1 MSYFLTEEQQLI
13 RNSVREFC
21 LDPNTRQA
29 TAADRKQGGFP
40 YESWKLVAEQ
50 GYIGAYVPETYGG
63 QGYDFTTYFVI
74 LEELSK
80 MGNPASMVMG
90 AHDLAILPLLYWGT
104 EEQKKKYLVPLASG
118 KAIGCG
124 AVTDPAGL
132 NNYPEWGMTVTE
144 DGDEFVING
153 TKVLVTNAHA
163 ADIKVVFGKPA
174 GSYFDTVYVV
184 EKYMP
189 GVETVFNERK
199 IVPGN
204 ADWGTVN
211 LKNVRVPK
219 ANRVVDS
226 GFGMTWFGPS
236 FLSICLSALVL
247 GDTAFQKTLAFS
259 KQRTRYER
267 PLVDLQAVSH
277 RLVNMAINNEI
288 SRNLIYNSIRLW
300 DEQRY
305 EECYRLACMSKVWI
319 PEAINKNL
327 HDAAIM
333 HGGIGFTPQALVS
346 MMWVSSL
353 QLEIA
358 EMPADVHRDFVA
370 ETYGIKPGWKNGRP

>member
-21 LDPNTRQA
+21 LDPSTRQA
-29 TAADRKQGGFP
+29 ASADRKQGGFP
-40 YESWKLVAEQ
+40 YESWKLVAEK
-50 GYIGAYVPETYGG
+50 GYIGAYVPEAYGG

-74 LEELSK
+74 LEMLSK

-132 NNYPEWGMTVTE
+132 NNYPEWGMTVAE
-144 DGDEFVING
+144 DGDDFVING

-163 ADIKVVFGKPA
+163 ADIKIVFGKPS
-174 GSYFDTVYVV
+174 GSYFDTVYIV
-184 EKYMP
+184 EKDMP
-189 GVETVFNERK
+189 GVETGFNEQK
-199 IVPGN
+199 IVPGK

-211 LKNVRVPK
+211 LKNVKVPK
-219 ANRVVDS
+219 ANRVVDN
-226 GFGMTWFGPS
+226 GFGMYWFGPS
-236 FLSICLSALVL
+236 FLSVCLSALTL
-247 GDTAFQKTLAFS
+247 GDTAFEKTLAFC

-288 SRNLIYNSIRLW
+288 SRNLIYNAIRLW

-327 HDAAIM
+327 HDAAIL